1 MGVDFS
7 KIDSEL
13 DQKEIARNIK
23 KAKEQSGDVPKGDY
37 TVGIDKMEVRATKDG
52 RPMFFIQAR
61 IKEGKFKNHCL
72 FFNRV
77 LYGTKNDANMISSV
91 LTMLEKFETETAPE
105 FTTYSQ
111 FVENVADIYEEIQGN
126 VECDIA
132 YDPDAFNS
140 ISIKDVFDAA

>member
-1 MGVDFS
+1 MGADFS

-13 DQKEIARNIK
+13 NQKEIAQNIQ
-23 KAKEQSGDVPKGDY
+23 KAKEQSGDVPKGSY

-61 IKEGKFKNHCL
+61 IKEGKYKNHCL
-72 FFNRV
+72 FLNRV

-91 LTMLEKFETETAPE
+91 LTMLEKFETETTPE
-105 FTTYSQ
+105 FKTYSQ
-111 FVENVADIYEEIQGN
+111 FVDNVADIYEEVQGN
-126 VECDIA
+126 VECDIE

-140 ISIKDVFDAA
+140 ISIKEVFDAA

>member
-23 KAKEQSGDVPKGDY
+23 KAKEQSGDIPKGDY

-52 RPMFFIQAR
+52 RPMFFMQCR
-61 IKEGKFKNHCL
+61 VKDGKFKNHCL